1 MNYEESKREL
11 IANLK
16 SMPQSNDV
24 IFLWGSKSFTAE
36 TLRKEIE
43 DETKIGKEH
52 IKLLIQTTDLIQK
65 LLAERKVKKE
75 RRWGWIKKLKF
86 W

>member
-1 MNYEESKREL
+1 MNYEESKQEL
-11 IANLK
+11 IADLK
-16 SMPQSNDV
+16 SMPQNSDV

-43 DETKIGKEH
+43 DETGIGKEH
-52 IKLLIQTTDLIQK
+52 IKLHIETMDLIQK
-65 LLAERKVKKE
+65 LLAELKAKKE